1 MSRRFYHPPADIG
14 FAHVTLLLALLLVAT
29 ILDWID
35 AAKMKFTNPPL

>member
-1 MSRRFYHPPADIG
+1 MSRRFYHPPAAIG
-14 FAHVTLLLALLLVAT
+14 SAHVAFLLALLFVAT